1 LAVRKKVIPFL
12 NDEKFNST
20 WEQLCKETNPHW
32 IGGTPDIRWRI
43 HICIWAAE
51 ACMRLEGDF
60 AEFGVNTGL
69 LSTMIMRNTKFDKS
83 GKNFFLFDT
92 YEGIPQS
99 MASQDE
105 MAGVKKMNK
114 NMYTG
119 NPANKNII
127 DFVRKQ
133 FAPYPS
139 SKIVK
144 GLLPGT
150 DCKLAY
156 NCMNYCVVSA
166 RYRRAFCVMHGLR
179 SKYLRN
185 YSLYLEAY
193 WYPYKCKRSKQL

>member
-1 LAVRKKVIPFL
+1 
-12 NDEKFNST
+12 
-20 WEQLCKETNPHW
+20 
-32 IGGTPDIRWRI
+32 
-43 HICIWAAE
+43 
-51 ACMRLEGDF
+51 
-60 AEFGVNTGL
+60 
-69 LSTMIMRNTKFDKS
+69 MRNTKFDKS

-114 NMYTG
+114 N
-119 NPANKNII
+119 II

-150 DCKLAY
+150 IDDVAFDKLSYVSIDLNITSAEIAVIEAIW
-156 NCMNYCVVSA
+156 NRITPGGLVVLDDYGISG
-166 RYRRAFCVMHGLR
+166 H
-179 SKYLRN
+179 
-185 YSLYLEAY
+185 
-193 WYPYKCKRSKQL
+193 

>member
-1 LAVRKKVIPFL
+1 
-12 NDEKFNST
+12 
-20 WEQLCKETNPHW
+20 
-32 IGGTPDIRWRI
+32 
-43 HICIWAAE
+43 
-51 ACMRLEGDF
+51 
-60 AEFGVNTGL
+60 
-69 LSTMIMRNTKFDKS
+69 
-83 GKNFFLFDT
+83 
-92 YEGIPQS
+92 

-150 DCKLAY
+150 IDDVTFDKLSYASIDL
-156 NCMNYCVVSA
+156 NITSA
-166 RYRRAFCVMHGLR
+166 EIAVIEAIWDRITPGGLVILDDYGLSGHSEQKAAWDDFAKKSQR
-179 SKYLRN
+179 MIMALPTGQGILQR
-185 YSLYLEAY
+185 
-193 WYPYKCKRSKQL
+193 